1 MKGLSR
7 RATLGGLLSIG
18 IWSTSISVSR
28 LVTEDLGVLPGTALV
43 LLMAGFLLLAGTTIR
58 ERDIRWIRRLHR
70 HHLWICGPL
79 FVGYILLL
87 YVAVGLAPTRMDA
100 LVAGLANYLWP
111 TMILLFSILV
121 LRRRVRPALFVP
133 GVLISLFGIAM
144 ATAVSAGGMANLLS
158 AVAAAPPSVWIGLL
172 ASVLWGLYSVLA
184 RVHPQ
189 TISSGAVGL
198 FLMAAGLGALVLSRG
213 AWGESVWTMRA
224 LLAAAYMALVPN
236 SLAYWLWDTGVRDG
250 DVTTL
255 GAVSNLIPILSA
267 LVGSL
272 VLGIGLRF
280 EILVGACLVVVG
292 AAVSRGAFLRGKS
305 TGAATESVD
314 SSEA

>member
-43 LLMAGFLLLAGTTIR
+43 LLLAGFLLLAATTVR
-58 ERDIRWIRRLHR
+58 ERDIRWVRRLHMR
-70 HHLWICGPL
+70 HLWICGPL

-121 LRRRVRPALFVP
+121 LRRRVRPALFIP
-133 GVLISLFGIAM
+133 GALISLLGIAM
-144 ATAVSAGGMANLLS
+144 ATAVSAGGIANLLG
-158 AVAAAPPSVWIGLL
+158 AVAVAPPSVWIGLL

-198 FLMAAGLGALVLSRG
+198 FLMVAGLGALVLSRG
-213 AWGESVWTMRA
+213 AWGESVWTTRA
-224 LLAAAYMALVPN
+224 LFAAAYMALVPN

-255 GAVSNLIPILSA
+255 GAVSNMIPVLSA

-272 VLGIGLRF
+272 VLGIGLRA

-292 AAVSRGAFLRGKS
+292 AAVSRGAFRKEEP
-305 TGAATESVD
+305 A
-314 SSEA
+314 EA

>member
-1 MKGLSR
+1 MKGKSR
-7 RATLGGLLSIG
+7 RAALGGLLSIG

-43 LLMAGFLLLAGTTIR
+43 LLLAGFLLLTGTTIR
-58 ERDIRWIRRLHR
+58 ERDVLWVRRLRVR
-70 HHLWICGPL
+70 HLGICGPL
-79 FVGYILLL
+79 FIGYILLL

-111 TMILLFSILV
+111 TMILLFSILI
-121 LRRRVRPALFVP
+121 LKRRIRPALFVP
-133 GVLISLFGIAM
+133 GVLISLLGIAM
-144 ATAVSAGGMANLLS
+144 ATAVSAGGLSNLLG

-198 FLMAAGLGALVLSRG
+198 FLAVAGVGALVLSRG
-213 AWGESVWTMRA
+213 AWAHSEWTLRA
-224 LLAAAYMALVPN
+224 LLATVYMAAIPN

-272 VLGIGLRF
+272 VLGIGLRV
-280 EILVGACLVVVG
+280 EILAGAFLVVVG
-292 AAVSRGAFLRGKS
+292 AAVSRGAFRKE
-305 TGAATESVD
+305 GASPAAGSAE
-314 SSEA
+314 SSEV

>member
-1 MKGLSR
+1 MEAASR
-7 RATLGGLLSIG
+7 RATLGGLMSVG

-43 LLMAGFLLLAGTTIR
+43 LLLAGLALLTGTTIR
-58 ERDIRWIRRLHR
+58 EGSLRWIRRLRGR
-70 HHLWICGPL
+70 HLLICGPL

-87 YVAVGLAPTRMDA
+87 YGAVGLAPTRMDA

-121 LRRRVRPALFVP
+121 LKRRVRPLLFVP
-133 GVLISLFGIAM
+133 GVLISLLGIAM
-144 ATAVSAGGMANLLS
+144 ATAVSAGGMANLLG

-189 TISSGAVGL
+189 TISSGAVGV
-198 FLMAAGLGALVLSRG
+198 FLLVAGMGALALSRG
-213 AWGESVWTMRA
+213 AWAQSEWTVRG
-224 LLAAAYMALVPN
+224 LLAMAYMAAIPN
-236 SLAYWLWDTGVRDG
+236 SLAYWLWDIGVRDG

-272 VLGIGLRF
+272 VLGIGLHL
-280 EILVGACLVVVG
+280 ELLVGACLVVIG
-292 AAVSRGAFLRGKS
+292 AAVSRGAFRKESPLES
-305 TGAATESVD
+305 SGA
-314 SSEA
+314 